1 MSKVT
6 DTLRAVESV
15 GIGIGPAAQNV
26 MEAFK
31 AKNKG
36 AIVEGGFEL
45 SAGVSILETYLL
57 SIPKYLALAGLNFTK
72 VSNFFTTHISTVL
85 TFSNYL
91 YFLGGLAIFSYGCSF
106 IKETIAT
113 ARQFRFFSTD
123 LGKRIEKN
131 SVTNLDQLS
140 DEEKISLRCVLPDW
154 LFQELSSGSISPSA
168 VLTNDQK
175 VSAAAKSYVSKK
187 AALHIINMVVATIAI
202 VSAAAV
208 MVGLASTISWALLGI
223 MIALLIVAYIYKS
236 GVVENSNGGFSLIK
250 CLPAAIIPNSV
261 LAKDAARIEKIKRNN
276 LAKSAGVIA
285 VTGSMSSNTQEAWL
299 KAGFSY
305 R

>member
-1 MSKVT
+1 
-6 DTLRAVESV
+6 
-15 GIGIGPAAQNV
+15 
-26 MEAFK
+26 
-31 AKNKG
+31 
-36 AIVEGGFEL
+36 
-45 SAGVSILETYLL
+45 
-57 SIPKYLALAGLNFTK
+57 
-72 VSNFFTTHISTVL
+72 
-85 TFSNYL
+85 
-91 YFLGGLAIFSYGCSF
+91 
-106 IKETIAT
+106 
-113 ARQFRFFSTD
+113 
-123 LGKRIEKN
+123 
-131 SVTNLDQLS
+131 
-140 DEEKISLRCVLPDW
+140 
-154 LFQELSSGSISPSA
+154 
-168 VLTNDQK
+168 
-175 VSAAAKSYVSKK
+175 
-187 AALHIINMVVATIAI
+187 
-202 VSAAAV
+202 